1 MGIQPK
7 DSRTSFLDGGGKMSA
22 LMRGYDWNRTPLG
35 DPADWPTALK
45 SAIATCLSSQ
55 FPMVVWWG
63 PQLLMLYNDAWQPIL
78 GDTKHPAGLGR
89 PGKESWPDTWPI
101 VGAQFENAL
110 KGVASWFEDLLLAS
124 DRHGFIEESYF
135 TYSHSPLKDA
145 SGDVVGVL
153 SVVSET
159 TARVLNARRLQT
171 LARLS
176 NATIEG
182 TRRLEPLADMCQR
195 LVDTLCRD
203 NPDAPFAVQYLVDS
217 SQRVRRIALA
227 GLDAARV
234 LETVEGS
241 DQDAWGIAEVLR
253 SRSNRVLRFAASE
266 QLPGG
271 IWPEPTTELLVL
283 PLFDSGLD
291 AKLCGILVVGVNSRL
306 RLDTPYIE
314 FLRLVAAEFG
324 SAISALQ
331 FVHREREA
339 RDEAKRAARMRDEFL
354 AMLSHELRNPLA
366 PLANMMSVLELK
378 DDDAG
383 LRRRA
388 LFTMRNQLHHIMRLV
403 DDLLDVSRISR
414 GVLEL
419 ERQPVDL
426 TSVLSETVEAQRP
439 FIEKADRVLSVVL
452 PSQPIYLSGDSV
464 RLIQIFDNLLD
475 NARKYTRPG
484 GHIGLTVALEG
495 TEVLVN
501 VMDDGIGIP
510 KSELQSVFD
519 LFTQLDRKLENS
531 RGGLGIGLALVK
543 RLVEM
548 HGGSV
553 VAISDG
559 KDQGAQ
565 FGVRLPVLVG
575 PANLPATTNRAA
587 VALPQRRIMVVDDN
601 RDNADSLYLVLKLL
615 GQEAYAVHDGLEA
628 IKVAERLRPEMILLD
643 IGMPGLNGL
652 DVCKRIRQ
660 KPWGKNIKLVAVTGW
675 GQEVDRRR
683 TSEAGFDVHLVKP
696 VAHEDIIRLLSQR
709 GETNAN

>member
-1 MGIQPK
+1 
-7 DSRTSFLDGGGKMSA
+7 
-22 LMRGYDWNRTPLG
+22 MRGYDWNRTPLG